1 MARFCASLHD
11 RRRSRPVIICT
22 LAISMSLALLQA
34 PQLALVRTS
43 GLNCGAD
50 ARRPSPEAYRGSV
63 ARRAVPAIPQRDVAR
78 GASARNTK
86 SESGTFAGIGTTL
99 SSILGLSQLD
109 SPGVSDAGAYPRR
122 RW

>member
-34 PQLALVRTS
+34 PQLAPVRTS

-50 ARRPSPEAYRGSV
+50 ARRPSPEAYGRPTLDETVGVTAAGGILAQPSAKRSVFLWCGRARELVGPGAPRSPPLEPRGGN
-63 ARRAVPAIPQRDVAR
+63 AL
-78 GASARNTK
+78 
-86 SESGTFAGIGTTL
+86 EH
-99 SSILGLSQLD
+99 D
-109 SPGVSDAGAYPRR
+109 S
-122 RW
+122 